1 MKGHYGYVIVFCC
14 FLIMFVIVGMVMSTA
29 GIFYQPVSES
39 LGVEIGDFGI
49 YQSINFFVSTLTL
62 TFAGKLMDRY
72 SARWILTGC
81 SLLVAL
87 TYIVMFSF
95 NSLWQFYV
103 AGAVFGFSM
112 AFLLYLGFATML
124 NRWFR
129 KRMGIFIGICSAGS
143 GIGGIVFNPLA
154 GYLITE
160 YGWRET
166 YLVFGLF
173 ILIAVTPV
181 LGFLLRSYPED
192 KGLSPFGT
200 AEDTGQERVSYQPE
214 GISYKQAI
222 VTPIFYALIVFGF
235 LMNATAT
242 LNIFIPSYVQ
252 SLEFSIEEASFAASA
267 AMLGVTI
274 GKVVLGAVNDRS
286 QMTGVNITTLLGIAG
301 LVLILF
307 GHSGLWFT
315 IVGSFFFGW
324 AYAGVSVQTPL
335 LVRKVFGSKDYSKI
349 YSNISMSLAI
359 GGAVAAAG
367 WGLLADGTS
376 FTVIFIIGAGFLL
389 ICDIIG
395 ITSLKIKIRPYANK
409 Q

>member
-87 TYIVMFSF
+87 TYIAMFSF

-214 GISYKQAI
+214 GI
-222 VTPIFYALIVFGF
+222 F
-235 LMNATAT
+235 L
-242 LNIFIPSYVQ
+242 
-252 SLEFSIEEASFAASA
+252 
-267 AMLGVTI
+267 
-274 GKVVLGAVNDRS
+274 
-286 QMTGVNITTLLGIAG
+286 
-301 LVLILF
+301 
-307 GHSGLWFT
+307 
-315 IVGSFFFGW
+315 
-324 AYAGVSVQTPL
+324 
-335 LVRKVFGSKDYSKI
+335 
-349 YSNISMSLAI
+349 
-359 GGAVAAAG
+359 
-367 WGLLADGTS
+367 
-376 FTVIFIIGAGFLL
+376 
-389 ICDIIG
+389 
-395 ITSLKIKIRPYANK
+395 
-409 Q
+409 

>member
-87 TYIVMFSF
+87 TYIAMFSF

-173 ILIAVTPV
+173 ILIVVTPV

-214 GISYKQAI
+214 GISYKRAI

-274 GKVVLGAVNDRS
+274 GRLYWERS
-286 QMTGVNITTLLGIAG
+286 TTG
-301 LVLILF
+301 
-307 GHSGLWFT
+307 H
-315 IVGSFFFGW
+315 
-324 AYAGVSVQTPL
+324 
-335 LVRKVFGSKDYSKI
+335 R
-349 YSNISMSLAI
+349 
-359 GGAVAAAG
+359 
-367 WGLLADGTS
+367 
-376 FTVIFIIGAGFLL
+376 
-389 ICDIIG
+389 
-395 ITSLKIKIRPYANK
+395 
-409 Q
+409 